1 MARYGRRRKPGP
13 SKNEK
18 KVRRRGEADQG
29 SGALLRQVFPA
40 LSRLSIKLAFTDARG
55 AVVKEEAFD
64 FGPADACNLAFACQ
78 GVCGVGKF
86 NLTARIERAVTEQ
99 ETAFEASAPC
109 GSPRYGTVNEP
120 CGSTIKCTV
129 NLSLSESAVL
139 GQTDSV

>member
-18 KVRRRGEADQG
+18 KVQRRGETDQT
-29 SGALLRQVFPA
+29 AAAPLERVFPA
-40 LSRLSIKLAFTDARG
+40 LSRLSIKLVFTDARG
-55 AVVKEEAFD
+55 AAVKEESLD
-64 FGPADACNLAFACQ
+64 LGPGDACSLAFACP

-86 NLTARIERAVTEQ
+86 NLTARIERAVLER
-99 ETAFEASAPC
+99 EVAFEATAPC

-129 NLSLSESAVL
+129 NLTLSGTPAA
-139 GQTDSV
+139 G

>member
-18 KVRRRGEADQG
+18 KVQRRGEADQT
-29 SGALLRQVFPA
+29 SGAPLGRVFPA
-40 LSRLSIKLAFTDARG
+40 LSRLSIRLVLTDARG
-55 AVVKEEAFD
+55 AAVKEESLD
-64 FGPADACNLAFACQ
+64 FGPGDVCNLAFACP

-86 NLTARIERAVTEQ
+86 NLTARIERAVTEG
-99 ETAFEASAPC
+99 ETRFEASAPC

-129 NLSLSESAVL
+129 ELSLSGTPAAS
-139 GQTDSV
+139 